1 MKTNRELALAIKRAL
16 ATGTLALCGAGAVVA
31 YAQPTP
37 TANATTTQTSS
48 KQKATAKAAPA
59 KPTTARAP
67 ILLAQTTPAPAASG
81 PSPAQLQTIVI
92 TGSLIQRTSI
102 ETPNPVQVLSAKD
115 LAQSGYNDISDVLRN
130 LPANG
135 ANTLSQSFSFAFATG
150 GSGIS
155 LRGLTLGDTLVLIDG
170 ERSVPYPLLDDNE
183 RSFVDLS
190 SIPFTAVQQVQVLK
204 DGGSALYGSD
214 AIAGVVNVILRKEYQ
229 GFHVTAETG
238 TSSHWDGTDEH
249 LGFIGGMGDL
259 ASDGYNWY
267 VSGDFR
273 HQDQILASNRSGL
286 WDSLNF
292 TQWGGFSRLPGTP
305 TTSGFPFPY
314 ADSLTGYLIN
324 PNYSATNPASGPQ
337 FAYLPGCSAT
347 AQTLGQCEFNA
358 PGAQL
363 APADTNTDILAK
375 FTKELGDGWELGLQA
390 SWFDSKSE
398 QVASYVGDIS
408 YGGGTGYATGGIT
421 NIGLAPG
428 ALPNVITYP
437 LVTVPASYPG
447 NPFGVAAPLIYNFPE
462 LGMQS
467 TQVETNTYRFL
478 SSLSGTAAGW
488 DIKATLGAMYAK
500 MELQDYG
507 NIVPT
512 ALQNALN
519 NGYILG
525 SSTGTSLFAPTAE
538 TNPDSQL
545 DLVDVHGTHKLF
557 DMPGG
562 PLDLA
567 IGVQWY
573 KETHDETPPPLIE
586 TGAQEG
592 DSIYVIGDEFD
603 RAAFVELDGNPIRM
617 LEVDAQARYD
627 NYQTFGSDTTP
638 KIGIKFTPFNWV
650 ALRGTWGKGFRVPS
664 AAEGVSSG
672 EAFGAGS
679 YPDPVLCPTPS
690 NEYAPGN
697 YPSTCSFPWTGVQ
710 VANPHLEDIKSTN
723 YTAGI
728 VLQPIQQFSATVDYY
743 NIKIAHD
750 IVASYLTGE
759 GLTGGYTSLVRGP
772 DVSLPYCPGPAACTN
787 GVGLVD
793 QLTPVGTIAE
803 ATYPYINAN
812 STQTSGYDVEL
823 QYHWD
828 MGAIGRFT
836 GEASWTHELTYQLTV
851 AGVGTFELA
860 GTHGPA
866 SISGD
871 TGNPKD
877 RINVS
882 LSWTKGPFTLT
893 PSMNYISHFSIV
905 DPSVGETTCAAALG
919 YDTNFPTGLASVPP
933 GDQGFCNVKYFLETD
948 VFASYQITSK
958 LEAHFTV
965 TNLFN
970 KTPPVDVMTY
980 GGGSMFYP
988 YDPAL
993 EQDGAVGRFMTLGIN
1008 YDFD

>member
-1 MKTNRELALAIKRAL
+1 MRTNRELALAIKRAL
-16 ATGTLALCGAGAVVA
+16 ATGTIALCGAGAVAA

-37 TANATTTQTSS
+37 TANTTTAQASTN
-48 KQKATAKAAPA
+48 QKTTAKTTPA
-59 KPTTARAP
+59 KKTAAASAP
-67 ILLAQTTPAPAASG
+67 ILLAQTTPSPAGSG
-81 PSPAQLQTIVI
+81 PSPQQLQTIVI

-115 LAQSGYNDISDVLRN
+115 LAQSGYNDISDVLRS

-249 LGFIGGMGDL
+249 VGFIGGMGDL

-273 HQDQILASNRSGL
+273 HADQILASSRSGL
-286 WDSLNF
+286 WDNLNWAP
-292 TQWGGFSRLPGTP
+292 WGGFNRTPGAPADQSTI
-305 TTSGFPFPY
+305 PY
-314 ADSLTGYLIN
+314 PASITGYLLN
-324 PNYSATNPASGPQ
+324 PGVTGPAV
-337 FAYLPGCSAT
+337 AYLPGCDAT
-347 AQTLGQCEFNA
+347 SQALGDCEFNA

-363 APADTNTDILAK
+363 QPADTNIDILAK
-375 FTKELGDGWELGLQA
+375 FTKELAGNWELSLQT

-398 QVASYVGDIS
+398 QVASYNGDIS
-408 YGGGTGYATGGIT
+408 YGGGTGYANGGLT

-428 ALPNVITYP
+428 SLPNVITYP
-437 LVTVPASYPG
+437 VVTLPASYPG
-447 NPFGVAAPLIYNFPE
+447 NPYGVAAPLIYDFPE
-462 LGMQS
+462 LGMTQ

-478 SSLSGTAAGW
+478 ASLSGTAAGW
-488 DIKATLGAMYAK
+488 DIKGTLGAMYAK
-500 MELQDYG
+500 MDLQDYG
-507 NIVPT
+507 NIIPT

-525 SSTGTSLFAPTAE
+525 SSSGTSLFAPVAQT
-538 TNPDSQL
+538 TPTSQL
-545 DLVDVHGTHKLF
+545 DLIDIHGTHQLF

-562 PLDLA
+562 PLSLA
-567 IGVQWY
+567 VGVQWY

-586 TGAQEG
+586 SGVQQG
-592 DSIYVIGDEFD
+592 DSIYVIGDEYD
-603 RAAFVELDGNPIRM
+603 RAAFVELDGSPIKM
-617 LEVDAQARYD
+617 LEIDAQARYD

-638 KIGIKFTPFNWV
+638 KIGIKFTPFKWV

-672 EAFGAGS
+672 EAFGAGN
-679 YPDPVLCPTPS
+679 YDDPVLCPNPS

-710 VANPHLEDIKSTN
+710 VANQHLKDVTSTN
-723 YTAGI
+723 WTTGI

-743 NIKIAHD
+743 NIKIEND

-772 DVSLPYCPGPAACTN
+772 DVYLPYCPGPATCT
-787 GVGLVD
+787 GGAGLIN

-828 MGAIGRFT
+828 LGAIGRFT

-851 AGVGTFELA
+851 AGVGTYELA

-877 RINVS
+877 RVNVS
-882 LSWTKGPFTLT
+882 LSWTKGPFTVT
-893 PSMNYISHFSIV
+893 PSMNYISHFSIT
-905 DPSVGETTCAAALG
+905 DPSVGENNCATALS
-919 YDTNFPTGLASVPP
+919 YDGNFPGGLSSVPA
-933 GDQGFCNVKYFLETD
+933 GDEGFCNVKYFLETD
-948 VFASYQITSK
+948 LFAAYQLTSK
-958 LEAHFTV
+958 LEVHFTV

-970 KTPPVDVMTY
+970 KAPPVDVMTY
-980 GGGSMFYP
+980 GGGSMFYA

-1008 YDFD
+1008 YDF